1 MHFEHLLLSTMR
13 DARDVPAWQ
22 QALEAEVTA
31 ITGDDAAIA
40 LLGLGAD
47 LDGFKKLFK
56 DRAEEVGHRYI
67 DPLDELD
74 GQVRRAEQELA
85 ELRARRAE
93 LGTQLWR
100 GYRHD
105 YERYLATPEP
115 AGEEA
120 P

>member
-1 MHFEHLLLSTMR
+1 MQ
-13 DARDVPAWQ
+13 AAQDVPGWQ
-22 QALEAEVTA
+22 QALQAKVTA

-56 DRAEEVGHRYI
+56 DRTEEVGRRFI
-67 DPLDELD
+67 DPLDELE
-74 GQVRRAEQELA
+74 GQVHQAEQQLA
-85 ELRARRAE
+85 GLRARRAE
-93 LGTQLWR
+93 LGAELW
-100 GYRHD
+100 GSYKGG
-105 YERYLATPEP
+105 YERYRAVPEP

>member
-1 MHFEHLLLSTMR
+1 M
-13 DARDVPAWQ
+13 
-22 QALEAEVTA
+22 TA

-47 LDGFKKLFK
+47 LDGFKQLFK
-56 DRAEEVGHRYI
+56 DRTDGLGRRYI

-74 GQVRRAEQELA
+74 GQVRQAEQQLAGLRDHWVVLGSELW
-85 ELRARRAE
+85 
-93 LGTQLWR
+93 GFYK
-100 GYRHD
+100 GG
-105 YERYLATPEP
+105 YERYQAVPER